1 MTVAEIRTFLATE
14 SSKKNEG
21 GWWLGPVA
29 REMETITELGLADV
43 WDDIPIQRRTELM
56 AWVTRTK
63 PTMQAWE
70 QWKAEHK

>member
-29 REMETITELGLADV
+29 REMETITEFGLADV
-43 WDDIPIQRRTELM
+43 WERIPIQRRTELM
-56 AWVTRTK
+56 AWTRARQ
-63 PTMQAWE
+63 TMQAWE
-70 QWKAEHK
+70 QWKAERK